1 MRLLRIG
8 GWTVS
13 GSDPSEIRA
22 RIEDL
27 YAFPPARRTMTVLV
41 HSLPAAMWPAMGR
54 WYGHGAW
61 GRYFDNPADGG
72 CLRHS
77 LLIRQPICVRA
88 ATRTLVARLR

>member
-27 YAFPPARRTMTVLV
+27 YAFPPARRTMTVFV
-41 HSLPAAMWPAMGR
+41 QSLPAAMWPAMGR
-54 WYGHGAW
+54 WYGNGAW
-61 GRYFDNPADGG
+61 VGT
-72 CLRHS
+72 S
-77 LLIRQPICVRA
+77 T
-88 ATRTLVARLR
+88 TRPTAMTSTWPSGT